1 MFTSGLRLGL
11 LAAGL
16 ICLSGCGEDKAA
28 AAPKGQVVAT
38 ADGIEITQRE
48 LAAEMDLIGSAA
60 AGDPERVRQA
70 ALQQI
75 IARKLLA
82 REARVRKLDD
92 SPDFGLLKQRAEEG
106 VLEALL
112 QRSMTRNLPAPTVE
126 DAQRY
131 MADNPDLFAQR
142 KLFSVEQVRVPLA
155 QGQALL
161 DKLKPLNSLDEVEAV
176 FQREDVKF
184 QRNTGTLDAMQ
195 SPPGM
200 VKQMLDLPPGE
211 IFILPMQDSLSVN
224 KIIEIR
230 SVPVDEGEAERFALN
245 YLRQKGISDTLK
257 NQLAEV
263 MKKHKDKIR
272 YQRGYGP
279 AVAEAASRKASG
291 AGG

>member
-1 MFTSGLRLGL
+1 MITSGLRLGL
-11 LAAGL
+11 LATGL
-16 ICLSGCGEDKAA
+16 ICLSGCSEDKAA

-38 ADGIEITQRE
+38 ADGMEITQRE
-48 LAAEMDLIGSAA
+48 LAAEMDLLSGA
-60 AGDPERVRQA
+60 AGDDPDNVRQA

-82 REARVRKLDD
+82 REARTRKLDD
-92 SPDFGLLKQRAEEG
+92 SPDFGLLKQRAEET

-112 QRSMTRNLPAPTVE
+112 QRSMTRNLPAPTIE
-126 DAQRY
+126 DARRY

-142 KLFSVEQVRVPLA
+142 KLFSVEQIRVPLA

-161 DKLKPLNSLDEVEAV
+161 DKLKPLSSLQEVEALFAKEAV
-176 FQREDVKF
+176 QFERD
-184 QRNTGTLDAMQ
+184 TGTLDAMQ
-195 SPPGM
+195 SPPVL
-200 VKQMLDLPPGE
+200 VKQMLALPPGE

-224 KIIEIR
+224 RIVEIR
-230 SVPVDEGEAERFALN
+230 SAPVDEGEAERFALH

-272 YQRGYGP
+272 YQRGFGP
-279 AVAEAASRKASG
+279 AVAEASREAPD

>member
-1 MFTSGLRLGL
+1 MITSSLRLGL

-38 ADGIEITQRE
+38 ADGMEITQRE
-48 LAAEMDLIGSAA
+48 LAAEMDLMTGAA
-60 AGDPERVRQA
+60 AEDSDKAREA

-82 REARVRKLDD
+82 REARARKLDD
-92 SPDFGLLKQRAEEG
+92 SPDFGLLKQRAEET
-106 VLEALL
+106 VLEAML
-112 QRSMTRNLPAPTVE
+112 QRAMTRNLPAPTSE
-126 DAQRY
+126 DARRY

-142 KLFSVEQVRVPLA
+142 KLFSVEQIRVPLA
-155 QGQALL
+155 RGQALI
-161 DKLKPLNSLDEVEAV
+161 DKLKPLTSLQDVEALFAREAV
-176 FQREDVKF
+176 QFQRDM
-184 QRNTGTLDAMQ
+184 GTLDAMQ
-195 SPPGM
+195 SPPEL
-200 VKQMLDLPPGE
+200 VKQMLALPTGE
-211 IFILPMQDSLSVN
+211 IFILPLQNSLTVN
-224 KIIEIR
+224 RIIEIR
-230 SVPVDEGEAERFALN
+230 TAPVDEGEAERFALR

-272 YQRGYGP
+272 YQRGFGP
-279 AVAEAASRKASG
+279 AVAEASREARG

>member
-11 LAAGL
+11 LTAGL

-48 LAAEMDLIGSAA
+48 LAAEMDLISGVGAD
-60 AGDPERVRQA
+60 DPERVRQA

-82 REARVRKLDD
+82 REARARKLDD

-112 QRSMTRNLPAPTVE
+112 QRSMTRNLPAPTIE
-126 DAQRY
+126 DARRY

-155 QGQALL
+155 QGQAML
-161 DKLKPLNSLDEVEAV
+161 DRLRPLTSLQEAEALFAREGV
-176 FQREDVKF
+176 RFQRG
-184 QRNTGTLDAMQ
+184 TGTLDAMQ
-195 SPPGM
+195 SPPVL

-224 KIIEIR
+224 QIIEIR
-230 SVPVDEGEAERFALN
+230 SAPVDEDEAERFTVN

-279 AVAEAASRKASG
+279 AVAEANREAPG